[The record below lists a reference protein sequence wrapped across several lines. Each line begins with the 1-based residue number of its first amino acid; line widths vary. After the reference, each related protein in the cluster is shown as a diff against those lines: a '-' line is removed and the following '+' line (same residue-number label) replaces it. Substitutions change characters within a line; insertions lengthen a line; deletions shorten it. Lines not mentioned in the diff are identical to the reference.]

1 MTSINRTNNESVHTF
16 IQNRFVRSSLRISC
30 VVMACCECQQCKSFS
45 HYWCKVYFLLH
56 SYHFKYAQTCT
67 LMHSTAQNHI
77 PKRKQQNNDRTG
89 GKKLYVYCM
98 TQTFSFAD
106 KQRSLCITQFAT
118 FRHHTPRTRMMSR
131 MKQQT
136 LNEIDTHIHT
146 HAEQEKE
153 SEKGNTRRN
162 HFALNVK
169 SFSKKIHDALMRMQ

>member
-136 LNEIDTHIHT
+136 LNEIDTHTHT
-146 HAEQEKE
+146 HTQ
-153 SEKGNTRRN
+153 SERKSQKKGT
-162 HFALNVK
+162 HEEII
-169 SFSKKIHDALMRMQ
+169 SH